1 MASSR
6 RRVIRRRVIREHD
19 QRVCGPMLS
28 SSSSRFVARARGLAA
43 VLLAAVLVTSAAKE
57 ATAATAMSPFDARG
71 PFEWGRGSPGTIAL
85 PACPSSTFCN
95 PTCFV
100 PLLLLSS
107 SPTVVQVRY
116 TEALLRRGK
125 VTSTEATNCC
135 SSRCVDLMLVMHSQF
150 YSLSFW
156 SSILTL
162 THPPQQASHQ
172 IHPGRQASVYSETE
186 KNA

>member
-1 MASSR
+1 MSTSSNGSTSKR
-6 RRVIRRRVIREHD
+6 I
-19 QRVCGPMLS
+19 M
-28 SSSSRFVARARGLAA
+28 RATRHNES
-43 VLLAAVLVTSAAKE
+43 LVTAIE
-57 ATAATAMSPFDARG
+57 ATIATAMSPFDARG

-125 VTSTEATNCC
+125 VTSTEATNSC
-135 SSRCVDLMLVMHSQF
+135 SSRCVDLMLVMHSRF
-150 YSLSFW
+150 YSLSFGPP
-156 SSILTL
+156 SSLSPTYPNKHSKKFI
-162 THPPQQASHQ
+162 QADCHLF
-172 IHPGRQASVYSETE
+172 PA
-186 KNA
+186 KKK